1 MADSEAL
8 SGETT
13 EANVEMQIENNEQ
26 NNGSDNEPNN
36 EQKNDEKN
44 IDLDEV
50 YSNEDVIFRKKGEPI
65 DVGLYT
71 YVYRIDNINL
81 VDQSFDALF
90 YCTFSWKPTK
100 KEWELYQ
107 NDPLGY
113 VPEWIP
119 SVHIPNGANIV
130 KKVVKGD
137 KNSGYRIART
147 GLNLQEHPFGRKIG
161 KPKTSDNNGYNL
173 YNCFQYS
180 IECSINERYEL
191 ENFPFDCQE
200 LKIIVEGSARN
211 DVYVLR
217 PSLIDEYKS
226 MGGLSIKFSNAQEYD
241 VYQPL
246 NEFKTTVYGID
257 HYPLHVY
264 NIKLKRRYW
273 VYLFKYFLFNFI
285 ITAGSLFVFSE
296 LVQEK
301 LDYLVTLLLTQV
313 AYQFVL
319 TTSLPNLP
327 YLTILDKYV
336 SFGFI
341 YIFLIMVFILS
352 FSAAYDIE
360 EEASKFQYA
369 LYILIGIFIIF
380 HIYIAIVIILA
391 LKYETKKLDLSTIQL
406 ANAGYEDNTEPETFI
421 TDEIHTIISESTLNF
436 MKNKNGMELLSK
448 TDDG

>member
-1 MADSEAL
+1 M
-8 SGETT
+8 SGETQKLAT
-13 EANVEMQIENNEQ
+13 Y
-26 NNGSDNEPNN
+26 NGSSD
-36 EQKNDEKN
+36 EQKTDDDGDVKANE
-44 IDLDEV
+44 L
-50 YSNEDVIFRKKGEPI
+50 YGNEDIVFRKDGESI
-65 DVGLYT
+65 DVGIHT